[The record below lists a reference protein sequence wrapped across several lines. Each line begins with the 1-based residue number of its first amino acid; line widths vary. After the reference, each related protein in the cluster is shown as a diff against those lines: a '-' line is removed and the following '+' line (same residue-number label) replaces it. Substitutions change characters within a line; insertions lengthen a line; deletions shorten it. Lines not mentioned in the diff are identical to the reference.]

1 MSQCV
6 KFTHTVNFML
16 QRQLFLGLKKYPIM
30 SFSMSFGCRLDKD
43 KQNKIFIFMG
53 LVIINSPV
61 SKKLNRGGSLH
72 HTCTS
77 VITESESEV
86 VQSCPTLCDPVD
98 CSLPG
103 SSLHGFLQAK
113 ILEWVAISF
122 SRGSS
127 WPRDRIWV
135 SHTGGR
141 RFNLWASREDS
152 VITT

>member
-43 KQNKIFIFMG
+43 KQNTIFIFME

-72 HTCTS
+72 HTCNS
-77 VITESESEV
+77 VITGSESEV

-127 WPRDRIWV
+127 
-135 SHTGGR
+135 
-141 RFNLWASREDS
+141 
-152 VITT
+152 

>member
-43 KQNKIFIFMG
+43 KQNKIFIFME

-86 VQSCPTLCDPVD
+86 VQACPTLCDPVD

-103 SSLHGFLQAK
+103 SSLHGFLHAK

-127 WPRDRIWV
+127 
-135 SHTGGR
+135 
-141 RFNLWASREDS
+141 
-152 VITT
+152 